1 MQNLEPYRLA
11 LQAAFCELAEANDI
25 VYHGHLGHELLPN
38 VKHVLKILLTAPL
51 DNRVQQVQ
59 ARQKLRTPAAA
70 RRYVEK
76 MDKARGRRL
85 MALFGVNWRDPSR
98 YDLVVNLGR
107 MSIAAAKE
115 LIVETVHLPD
125 YQMTPASKRAFLD
138 FALATRVRAALV
150 LSPDL
155 SGALLD
161 VKAVDGEISVS
172 GIIPSWFSEDNVVAK
187 IKQVAGVTSV
197 KADLEN
203 TPVDLSFGT

>member
-1 MQNLEPYRLA
+1 
-11 LQAAFCELAEANDI
+11 
-25 VYHGHLGHELLPN
+25 LPD

-59 ARQKLRTPAAA
+59 ARQKLNAAAA

-76 MDKARGRRL
+76 IDKARGRRL
-85 MALFGVNWRDPSR
+85 MALFGVDWRDPSR

-107 MSIAAAKE
+107 MSIATAKQ
-115 LIVETVHLPD
+115 LIVETAHLPD
-125 YQMTPASKRAFLD
+125 YQMTPASKQAFLD
-138 FALATRVRAALV
+138 LALAVRVRAALV

-161 VKAVDGEISVS
+161 VKALDGEISVS
-172 GIIPSWFSEDNVVAK
+172 GIIPSWFFEDNVVTK
-187 IKQVAGVTSV
+187 IKQVAGVKSV